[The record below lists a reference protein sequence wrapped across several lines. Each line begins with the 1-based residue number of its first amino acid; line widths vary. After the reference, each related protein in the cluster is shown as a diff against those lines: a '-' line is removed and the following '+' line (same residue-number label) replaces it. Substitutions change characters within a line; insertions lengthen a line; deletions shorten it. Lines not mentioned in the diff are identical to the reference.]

1 MFWLRFPALLLL
13 PTEANT
19 IVLKL
24 KSLMKKCLFQWNFQD
39 ETQTD
44 PESHTDLKLSSP
56 KTQLQQ
62 DCSSDHIR
70 MTDLSSKIL

>member
-13 PTEANT
+13 PTEASI

-24 KSLMKKCLFQWNFQD
+24 KSLMRKSFFQWNFQD
-39 ETQTD
+39 ETPTD

-62 DCSSDHIR
+62 DCISEHITV
-70 MTDLSSKIL
+70 TDLSSNFL

>member
-24 KSLMKKCLFQWNFQD
+24 KSLMRECLFQWNCQD

-44 PESHTDLKLSSP
+44 PESHTDPETL
-56 KTQLQQ
+56 
-62 DCSSDHIR
+62 I
-70 MTDLSSKIL
+70 SKNPVATGLYLRAY